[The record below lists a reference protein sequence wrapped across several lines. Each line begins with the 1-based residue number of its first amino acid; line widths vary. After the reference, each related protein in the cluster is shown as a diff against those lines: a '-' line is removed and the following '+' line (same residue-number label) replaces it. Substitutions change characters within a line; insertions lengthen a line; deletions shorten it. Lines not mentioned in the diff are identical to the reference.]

1 MAETL
6 STTTSTAAPQEGGL
20 KKTLKLLYV
29 YTLAIGTIFTFSRA
43 EETVEVVAA
52 RGKCARYLGIEEGYP
67 VLRVLSR
74 LFDDA
79 GAVAVASCDSYN
91 PNLVRLT
98 VTNGAMVTENP
109 PAP

>member
-1 MAETL
+1 M
-6 STTTSTAAPQEGGL
+6 
-20 KKTLKLLYV
+20 
-29 YTLAIGTIFTFSRA
+29 YTLATGAIFTFSRA
-43 EETVEVVAA
+43 QETVEVVAA

-98 VTNGAMVTENP
+98 VTSGAMVTENP
-109 PAP
+109 PARNACKSFIREGD